1 LRAERYRYVSY
12 TSIWCLLEFCGK
24 RQGEIMNK
32 AVIDSYLR
40 NLLGSL
46 LGAITIVS
54 TSSGIA
60 SPVDYGLGEW
70 LLVANALWASAV
82 PTLIRWVNKKD
93 PAFGLVAQA
102 VAASVTTKLETAAEE
117 APKKAAPKA
126 PAKAPA
132 KKPAAKKTGGSGSK
146 PTNQAQ

>member
-1 LRAERYRYVSY
+1 
-12 TSIWCLLEFCGK
+12 
-24 RQGEIMNK
+24 
-32 AVIDSYLR
+32 
-40 NLLGSL
+40 
-46 LGAITIVS
+46 
-54 TSSGIA
+54 
-60 SPVDYGLGEW
+60 
-70 LLVANALWASAV
+70 VANALWASAV

>member
-1 LRAERYRYVSY
+1 
-12 TSIWCLLEFCGK
+12 
-24 RQGEIMNK
+24 MNK